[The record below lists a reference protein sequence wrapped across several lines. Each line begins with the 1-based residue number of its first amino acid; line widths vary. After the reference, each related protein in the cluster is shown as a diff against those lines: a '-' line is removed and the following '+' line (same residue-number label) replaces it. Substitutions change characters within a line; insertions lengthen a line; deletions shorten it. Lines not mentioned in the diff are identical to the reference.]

1 MVNEIIQKYKEGKS
15 ISQLLIEYPSY
26 NRRQINKILT
36 ENHIVIRGGRKR
48 KELTNNQIE
57 EIKEMINN
65 GAFLVEIANYFNFDK
80 ETMRNKLNELGL
92 TIKNKN
98 RINRKIK
105 SDFFSKIDSPIKAY
119 WLGFLF
125 TDGSVDHYKT
135 TGRIR
140 LQLQEKDLEI
150 LEKFKEDL
158 GIDSKIIY
166 DIRDNSTCCSVE
178 FVDEQIFNDLGKYG
192 IIPNKT
198 YMTNRVPYDKIPE
211 KYLKNFVLGL
221 FDGDGNLNCSKD
233 FTDVS
238 LGYTAYH
245 QTEVEDFQY
254 LINKLANIPTKNK
267 IFFTSAWH
275 TQWRGRRQVLQ
286 ILDILYE
293 NNPRFLKRKYDIY
306 LALKN
311 SFN

>member
-135 TGRIR
+135 TGRVR
-140 LQLQEKDLEI
+140 L
-150 LEKFKEDL
+150 
-158 GIDSKIIY
+158 
-166 DIRDNSTCCSVE
+166 
-178 FVDEQIFNDLGKYG
+178 
-192 IIPNKT
+192 
-198 YMTNRVPYDKIPE
+198 
-211 KYLKNFVLGL
+211 
-221 FDGDGNLNCSKD
+221 
-233 FTDVS
+233 
-238 LGYTAYH
+238 
-245 QTEVEDFQY
+245 
-254 LINKLANIPTKNK
+254 
-267 IFFTSAWH
+267 
-275 TQWRGRRQVLQ
+275 
-286 ILDILYE
+286 
-293 NNPRFLKRKYDIY
+293 
-306 LALKN
+306 
-311 SFN
+311 